1 MVCVSFEFCI
11 RGVNR
16 DDYADIA
23 GLCCQLGYP
32 ATPRQ
37 IELRIAHI
45 LALDNHKVFV
55 AEATGGNVI
64 GWVHVHSY
72 PLIESDLMAE
82 IGGLVVNRD
91 FRRKGVGRALVKHA
105 EEWAKAAG
113 CANVSVR
120 SNVIRQESHAFYEGV
135 GYTRVKA
142 QYTYRKQFWG
152 SERGS
157 E

>member
-1 MVCVSFEFCI
+1 VSSEFCI
-11 RGVNR
+11 RGANR
-16 DDYADIA
+16 DDCAEIA

-32 ATPRQ
+32 ATPQQ
-37 IELRIAHI
+37 IQLRIAHI
-45 LALDNHKVFV
+45 LALENHKVFV
-55 AEATGGNVI
+55 AEATGGKVI

-72 PLIESDLMAE
+72 PLLESDLTAE

-91 FRRKGVGRALVKHA
+91 FRRMGVGRALMKYA

-113 CANVSVR
+113 CSNVSVR

-142 QYTYRKQFWG
+142 QYTYRKQIWCSG
-152 SERGS
+152 RGP